1 MGPDLEFVAA
11 HNHKTPEEVVRI
23 HTSGEYLIYMLGF
36 IAGFPYL
43 GGMSREIAAPR
54 LKSPRV
60 KIEGGSVG
68 IAGEQTGIY
77 PVASPGGWQL
87 IGRTPLKLYDAE
99 REKPVL
105 LEAGQYIKFRAV
117 DEAEYEAIEKQVE
130 AGTYQYVVF
139 HKEVE

>member
-60 KIEGGSVG
+60 KIEGRLCGHCRGADGNLSGGVSRAAGS
-68 IAGEQTGIY
+68 
-77 PVASPGGWQL
+77 
-87 IGRTPLKLYDAE
+87 
-99 REKPVL
+99 
-105 LEAGQYIKFRAV
+105 
-117 DEAEYEAIEKQVE
+117 
-130 AGTYQYVVF
+130 
-139 HKEVE
+139 